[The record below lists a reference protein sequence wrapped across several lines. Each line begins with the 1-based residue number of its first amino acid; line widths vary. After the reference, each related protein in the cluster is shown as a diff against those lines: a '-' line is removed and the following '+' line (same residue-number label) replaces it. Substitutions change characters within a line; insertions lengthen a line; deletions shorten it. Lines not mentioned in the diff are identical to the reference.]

1 MIYLPPD
8 SNTES
13 PQMPEFNAELFE
25 QGAHK
30 EETTFWYAHN
40 FMRLLGY
47 ATWDAFKQVV
57 NQAISS
63 CANLEIDI
71 ADNFIPC
78 TCEEDGKQQKSYK
91 LSRFACLL
99 ITMHADSKKEEVAQA
114 KAVLAAGADQL
125 IQAQIDS
132 PDVLRL
138 EIRHRLK
145 ESETNM
151 AAAAIDAGVERTQL
165 GIFKDAGFRGM
176 YNMSLQQLK
185 QHKAMPENGKT
196 LYDFMGN
203 TELAGNLFRVTQTA
217 ERIKSQNIQGLNAAS
232 RTAGEVGREVR
243 QMMIKNSGTAPE
255 DLKLEQ
261 NVSQVKKAL
270 KGANRQMLR
279 HDKKK

>member
-30 EETTFWYAHN
+30 EETTFWYAHD

-114 KAVLAAGADQL
+114 KAVL
-125 IQAQIDS
+125 
-132 PDVLRL
+132 
-138 EIRHRLK
+138 
-145 ESETNM
+145 